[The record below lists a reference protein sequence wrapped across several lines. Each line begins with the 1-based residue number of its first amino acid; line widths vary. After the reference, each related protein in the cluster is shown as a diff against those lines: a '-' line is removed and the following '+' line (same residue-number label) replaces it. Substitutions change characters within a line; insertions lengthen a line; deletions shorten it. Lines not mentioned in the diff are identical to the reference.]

1 MPNFTLT
8 AQDLARLRESA
19 DTPQVRLATNAV
31 TVTDV
36 DEVALNRRTV
46 VALNPVTES
55 KLDSLKA
62 TDQKQSGRCWMFAA
76 LNVFRHRI
84 ARDMGVRDFEFSE
97 AYLQFYDL
105 LGKAEVFLDAIEEH
119 LADLDDRRAHALLSA
134 PVGDGGEWN
143 YAVHLIE
150 RYGAVPKYAMPETQ
164 SSSHTAHL
172 RRDLNTVLRRGVARL
187 REGATTKEEVLRA
200 AHRVLVIHLGV
211 PPESFVWQYRDRE
224 GEFHREGELT
234 PVEFARRYLPG
245 DLAEYVCVVN
255 DPRHEYHARYTVEYL
270 GNVVGS
276 GPVTYLNAPAGVLKE
291 AAARAVTEGH
301 PVWFGCETS
310 RQGERENG
318 FWAADLYDYESVY
331 GVEMGMTKEERLR
344 TGESLME
351 HAMVL
356 TGVDLDEGGRPRRWR
371 VENSWGDEKA
381 EKGFWTMDDSWFD
394 PYVFEIAVPPRFLPE
409 EVLAARDAE
418 PVALPAWDPMGALAR
433 AAG

>member
-1 MPNFTLT
+1 MPDFTLT

-19 DTPQVRLATNAV
+19 DTPQVRMATNAV

-36 DEVALNRRTV
+36 DEVALNRRAV
-46 VALNPVTES
+46 VALHPVTEA
-55 KLDSLKA
+55 KLDSLKV

-97 AYLQFYDL
+97 TYLQFYDL

-119 LADLDDRRAHALLSA
+119 LGDLDDRRAHALLSA

-187 REGATTKEEVLRA
+187 RQGATTKEEVLLA

-211 PPESFVWQYRDRE
+211 PPESFVWQYRDKE

-245 DLAEYVCVVN
+245 DLGEYVVLGH
-255 DPRHEYHARYTVEYL
+255 DPRPQRLVGRRYAIDTQTSVPGTE
-270 GNVVGS
+270 
-276 GPVTYLNAPAGVLKE
+276 PFTYLNVEMADLTR
-291 AAARAVTEGH
+291 AARDSVVAGEL
-301 PVWFGCETS
+301 VWFACDVNRQFHRDMGVWDEGLLERDALYGVDTVTTKAQRMET
-310 RQGERENG
+310 
-318 FWAADLYDYESVY
+318 FESVL
-331 GVEMGMTKEERLR
+331 T
-344 TGESLME
+344 

-356 TGVDLDEGGRPRRWR
+356 SGYDAAPARWR
-371 VENSWGDEKA
+371 VENSWGEKKQSA
-381 EKGFWTMDDSWFD
+381 KNEAADKGYATMSQAWFEQN
-394 PYVFEIAVPPRFLPE
+394 VFAVAVHRRHVLPH
-409 EVLAARDAE
+409 L
-418 PVALPAWDPMGALAR
+418 R
-433 AAG
+433 AALDGEPTLLPLWDAMA